1 MTAHPPF
8 CYPTSTMA
16 TKKVETKGG
25 RKTMRTTLHLDEA
38 MWKALRI
45 RAIEESVSATRLVE
59 RLIQE
64 YLKKRKGDG
73 R

>member
-1 MTAHPPF
+1 
-8 CYPTSTMA
+8 
-16 TKKVETKGG
+16 
-25 RKTMRTTLHLDEA
+25 MRTTLHLDEA